1 MLPQGHLFIAGQRIP
16 EKGWRWALQIFG
28 NNKSRQLNVF
38 GARVDGTPAKRS
50 AQGLSNE
57 YAGFIIAADQQP
69 ESPDDFVVEVPSFQQ
84 EETWILRVV
93 RHDDDF
99 RKICVA
105 RNLDKDVLRFDMTSL
120 QLALAIFFYNPNPQ
134 PALNLFM
141 AAVMTDVERGSEYD
155 VVNST
160 VSDVNCTYRDLQ
172 EFRSWVVK
180 VKLK

>member
-1 MLPQGHLFIAGQRIP
+1 MLPQGLLFIAGQRIP
-16 EKGWRWALQIFG
+16 EKGWRWAVQIFG
-28 NNKSRQLNVF
+28 SNKSRQLNVF
-38 GARVDGTPAKRS
+38 GALVDGTPARRS
-50 AQGLSNE
+50 AQGLSDE

-69 ESPDDFVVEVPSFQQ
+69 ESPDDFVEVPSFQQ
-84 EETWILRVV
+84 EQTWTLRVV

-105 RNLDKDVLRFDMTSL
+105 LNVDEDVLRFDMTSL

-134 PALNLFM
+134 PASNMFM

-160 VSDVNCTYRDLQ
+160 VSDVNCTYKNLQ
-172 EFRSWVVK
+172 KFRSWVVK